1 MSDNNHNNNNN
12 NDSKENKNL
21 EITERN
27 TTDSLCPLCWIFIQE
42 IKKCS
47 ELTDETSSLNNYLN
61 PHHAQ
66 HHRLLLKHSTQ
77 SSQNK
82 IHIPT
87 SKLKRKKRK
96 PLPRNDHISV
106 IILDE
111 LKRFCEN
118 TTIRGLPRIVRSH
131 NRHLR
136 LLWLSLVCILVL
148 GCFACMF
155 FLARQYLEYNVIHPP
170 RVLRHAS
177 SPFPSV
183 TVCNFRPIS
192 PEGLKYLQS
201 KGWKTPREFLLDI
214 AAYAEHLYYYKQKQA
229 EYNAASAAFSL
240 AGFLE
245 SLPNNEERRKL
256 GYQHNKLII
265 KCQIT
270 YLNGSKPVAAPCER
284 NGIWRKFI
292 HAQYLNC
299 ATFEPYS
306 YLRSTLT
313 NIEMYIYLDEM
324 LKRAHCIDCFHNE
337 VKSQLSGALISIHG
351 ADTIPN
357 INDKSINLK
366 PGTLTEL
373 RLSIVE
379 NIQQMPPY
387 GRCSMNHPINLQL
400 YDMSYNYSEYACRH
414 LTIQNDINK
423 HCGCYSME
431 YAYNEDEGY
440 EPCTSL
446 SKFIST
452 SGCSRHQL
460 MSSSSSASN
469 VNNDINSTVTNK
481 FCIDEMQKFVQRI
494 MCKSSITQNY
504 VHGAIPSC
512 TMPCSFYSYESEQ
525 STSTWPTKS
534 WQLTWLNSSHNKK
547 LGIFNSTEFQP
558 YHEARRQL
566 EIGNEIEAANILE
579 NTNVLERKLLAVLIN
594 RPNFDVRKVEEKEV
608 LSLTSLLSQT
618 GGLFSIWIG
627 LSMISLG
634 EVFEMCIRCYIRAKN
649 SRNSATST
657 VATTSAMSSCSSSS
671 SRPSS
676 LCQEDVMHTVQCSC
690 GNTLSLDHN
699 NHVSSAGH
707 HLVCSALSNYLT
719 NDLSACENIS
729 QATAEV
735 NVQQTGLSP
744 LSIDEKK
751 HNGHEKYSHRHHQ
764 PHHHQ
769 RRRQHQPQQNVST
782 ELSNA

>member
-1 MSDNNHNNNNN
+1 MSDNIIN
-12 NDSKENKNL
+12 NDSKNL
-21 EITERN
+21 EIPETVN
-27 TTDSLCPLCWIFIQE
+27 SHPLCPLCWILIQE
-42 IKKCS
+42 IRKCS
-47 ELTDETSSLNNYLN
+47 GLTEETSTGNYVNPCRLFFNQDIQNNIKTNSNVAKSLTVDRRNS
-61 PHHAQ
+61 
-66 HHRLLLKHSTQ
+66 STA
-77 SSQNK
+77 
-82 IHIPT
+82 H
-87 SKLKRKKRK
+87 
-96 PLPRNDHISV
+96 DHISV
-106 IILDE
+106 IIRDE

-131 NRHLR
+131 NRYLR
-136 LLWLSLVCILVL
+136 FLWLSLVCILVL

-170 RVLRHAS
+170 RVLRHTS

-192 PEGLKYLQS
+192 PDGLKYLQMN
-201 KGWKTPREFLLDI
+201 GWKTPRQFVLDM
-214 AAYAEHLYYYKQKQA
+214 AAYAQHMFYNKQKME

-284 NGIWRKFI
+284 KGVWRKFI

-306 YLRSTLT
+306 YLRSDTT

-324 LKRAHCIDCFHNE
+324 LQRAHCVDCFHGE

-351 ADTIPN
+351 ADILPN

-400 YDMSYNYSEYACRH
+400 HDMIYNYSEYACRQA
-414 LTIQNDINK
+414 TIQNEINQR
-423 HCGCYSME
+423 CGCYSME
-431 YAYNEDEGY
+431 YPYNEHTGY
-440 EPCTSL
+440 EPCTGLSQFINISSCNRNELSMDVNSL
-446 SKFIST
+446 NST
-452 SGCSRHQL
+452 SKNEACKNEL
-460 MSSSSSASN
+460 
-469 VNNDINSTVTNK
+469 K
-481 FCIDEMQKFVQRI
+481 KFVARM
-494 MCKSSITQNY
+494 MCKRSVIENY
-504 VHGAIPSC
+504 VHGALPSC

-534 WQLTWLNSSHNKK
+534 WQLTWLNSSYNKR
-547 LGIFNSTEFQP
+547 LGVFKGAEFEP
-558 YHEARRQL
+558 YHEAQRLL
-566 EIGNEIEAANILE
+566 EAGNETEAGNILE
-579 NTNVLERKLLAVLIN
+579 KTNVLERKLLAVLIN

-634 EVFEMCIRCYIRAKN
+634 EVFEMCIRCYIRAKH
-649 SRNSATST
+649 SKRSSAIFQDDPVSI
-657 VATTSAMSSCSSSS
+657 
-671 SRPSS
+671 
-676 LCQEDVMHTVQCSC
+676 EQCSC
-690 GNTLSLDHN
+690 RNKSSHEHNDHYQMSDTN
-699 NHVSSAGH
+699 Y
-707 HLVCSALSNYLT
+707 HLLCNALSNYLICDFNT
-719 NDLSACENIS
+719 NKDAHNKRVTVTNIEQISA
-729 QATAEV
+729 
-735 NVQQTGLSP
+735 
-744 LSIDEKK
+744 IDPQIYEAKR
-751 HNGHEKYSHRHHQ
+751 NGHE
-764 PHHHQ
+764 
-769 RRRQHQPQQNVST
+769 QQQTNIN
-782 ELSNA
+782 ELPNT